1 MAALISAY
9 SGYIALAFLPP
20 LAWLAFY
27 LHEDRHPEP
36 KHLILLTFISG
47 ILAAV
52 AAVVGELALFGRP
65 PVFAGFFYHFA
76 PAALAMPVLIL
87 AGVAAIEELFK
98 YAAVRL
104 TVLKRREFNEPVDAM
119 IYMVTAALG
128 FAAIENV
135 FFLLPLVEQSF
146 AGRIEWGLFAGGVE
160 LSANRF
166 LGANLLHAL
175 SSAIVGYALARHA
188 FSPWRRHAVAGGL
201 VAASALHALFNYLI
215 ITKEAIPLAALLIML
230 LLAFMAITVFVDFER
245 LKRSAQNFEPEV
257 KKL

>member
-9 SGYIALAFLPP
+9 SGYVALAFIPP

-36 KHLILLTFISG
+36 KHLILITFLAG
-47 ILAAV
+47 ILSAMAAV
-52 AAVVGELALFGRP
+52 GVELAAFGRP
-65 PVFAGFFYHFA
+65 PVFAGVFYRFL
-76 PAALAMPVLIL
+76 PAVLAMPTFLLV
-87 AGVAAIEELFK
+87 GVAVIEECLK

-104 TVLKRREFNEPVDAM
+104 TVLRRREFDEPVDAM

-135 FFLLPLVEQSF
+135 FFLVPLVGQSF
-146 AGRIEWGLFAGGVE
+146 GGHIEWGLFAGGLE
-160 LSANRF
+160 LSVNRF

-188 FSPWRRHAVAGGL
+188 FSPWRRHAVGAGL
-201 VAASALHALFNYLI
+201 LAASILHAVFNYLI
-215 ITKEAIPLAALLIML
+215 ISKDVIPAAALLVTL
-230 LLAFMAITVFVDFER
+230 LLAFMAINVFVDFER
-245 LKRSAQNFEPEV
+245 LKRANAKRPDPSAV
-257 KKL
+257 L